1 MAAGRPKKLRE
12 AGLNITSMMDM
23 FTIVLVFLLKNFEA
37 EGNLLTQADNLK
49 LPTSVSKKTVK
60 EISLTVVIDNEQI
73 LVDSKPV
80 LSTADVLAS
89 ETVLINPI
97 KEEFEKLRE
106 MELKAALLTGQD
118 TDEEEGGKVVIQID
132 KNIPYDVM
140 YKVMATAGASGY
152 SNISFA
158 VIQKLAE

>member
-60 EISLTVVIDNEQI
+60 EISLTVVVDNEQI

-80 LSTADVLAS
+80 LSTDDVLAS

-97 KEEFEKLRE
+97 KDEFEKLRE
-106 MELKAALLTGQD
+106 MELKAALLTGKD
-118 TDEEEGGKVVIQID
+118 TDEEE
-132 KNIPYDVM
+132 P
-140 YKVMATAGASGY
+140 
-152 SNISFA
+152 
-158 VIQKLAE
+158 L

>member
-49 LPTSVSKKTVK
+49 LPNSVSKKTVK
-60 EISLTVVIDNEQI
+60 EISLTVVVDNEQV
-73 LVDSKPV
+73 LVDSKPIV
-80 LSTADVLAS
+80 ATSEVLAS
-89 ETVLINPI
+89 ETVLINPM
-97 KEEFEKLRE
+97 KETFDKLRE
-106 MELKAALLTGQD
+106 MELKAALLTGKD
-118 TDEEEGGKVVIQID
+118 TDEEEGGKVIIQID

>member
-60 EISLTVVIDNEQI
+60 EISLTVVVDNEQV
-73 LVDSKPV
+73 LVDSKPIA
-80 LSTADVLAS
+80 STADVLAS

-97 KEEFEKLRE
+97 KEEFDKLRE
-106 MELKAALLTGQD
+106 VELKAALLAGKD
-118 TDEEEGGKVVIQID
+118 SDEEEGGKVIIQID

-158 VIQKLAE
+158 VIRKLAE

>member
-60 EISLTVVIDNEQI
+60 EISLTVVVDGEQI

-97 KEEFEKLRE
+97 KDEFDKLRE

-118 TDEEEGGKVVIQID
+118 TDEEEGGKVIIQID

>member
-1 MAAGRPKKLRE
+1 M
-12 AGLNITSMMDM
+12 
-23 FTIVLVFLLKNFEA
+23 
-37 EGNLLTQADNLK
+37 
-49 LPTSVSKKTVK
+49 
-60 EISLTVVIDNEQI
+60 TVVVDNEQI

-97 KEEFEKLRE
+97 KDEFDKLRE
-106 MELKAALLTGQD
+106 TELKAALLAGKD
-118 TDEEEGGKVVIQID
+118 TDEDEGGKVIIQID

>member
-1 MAAGRPKKLRE
+1 MAAGRPKKVQKG
-12 AGLNITSMMDM
+12 GLNITSMMDM

-60 EISLTVVIDNEQI
+60 EISLTVVVDNEQI

-97 KEEFEKLRE
+97 KDEFDKLRE
-106 MELKAALLTGQD
+106 TELKAALLAGKD
-118 TDEEEGGKVVIQID
+118 TDEDEGGKVIIQID

>member
-1 MAAGRPKKLRE
+1 MAAGRPKKKPE
-12 AGLNITSMMDM
+12 GGLNITSMMDM

-49 LPTSVSKKTVK
+49 LPNSVSKKTVK
-60 EISLTVVIDNEQI
+60 EISLTVVVDNEQI

-80 LSTADVLAS
+80 LTTADVLAS

-97 KEEFEKLRE
+97 KDEFDKLRE
-106 MELKAALLTGQD
+106 TELKAALLAGKD
-118 TDEEEGGKVVIQID
+118 TDEDEGGKVIIQID

-158 VIQKLAE
+158 VIQKLSE

>member
-12 AGLNITSMMDM
+12 GGLNITSMMDM

-37 EGNLLTQADNLK
+37 KGNLLTQADNLK

-60 EISLTVVIDNEQI
+60 EISLTVVVDNEQV
-73 LVDSKPV
+73 LVDSKPIAT
-80 LSTADVLAS
+80 TADVLAS

-97 KEEFEKLRE
+97 KEEFDKLRE
-106 MELKAALLTGQD
+106 VELKAALLAGKD
-118 TDEEEGGKVVIQID
+118 SDEEEGGKVIIQID

>member
-60 EISLTVVIDNEQI
+60 EISLTVVVDNEQI

-97 KEEFEKLRE
+97 KDEFEKLRE
-106 MELKAALLTGQD
+106 MELKAALLTGKD